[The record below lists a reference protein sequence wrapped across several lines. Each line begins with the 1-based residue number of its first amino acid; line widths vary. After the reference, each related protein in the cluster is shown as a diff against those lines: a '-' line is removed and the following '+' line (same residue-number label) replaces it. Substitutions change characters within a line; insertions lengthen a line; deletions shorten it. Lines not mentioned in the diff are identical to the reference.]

1 MKYYTNKARQAGMT
15 LIELTVVLLVLIGLA
30 GLMIPY
36 VSGFVSKTHDSVNSD
51 SLAAVNGAI
60 QRYDV
65 QFMGQPN
72 GYESL
77 MSTVDTSGAG
87 AIYTKMMGG
96 TGTNDYLK
104 TVSVQGSALAGVGI
118 DTLREMNDSTGDATF
133 AASDATITI
142 TNDSDLYTLAALNVK
157 GSDCGMSDAMGCIKD
172 DAALAKILGRSAST
186 IDTSAN
192 DYLVFGI
199 GSDSGMVGKTMSEA
213 PVHFAKT
220 GAMSAANKYN
230 RILAVYSVSK
240 TGVQCTLN
248 GMGATQYWDGAVQTI
263 ADQAACEAITTSE
276 FLVNP
281 DSAGDGSNVAG
292 AGVSVSSVNWNGTGM
307 QSVKF
312 VTTAMPMMKLE
323 GLGGALASHYGSL
336 DN

>member
-1 MKYYTNKARQAGMT
+1 VKNYNKIARQAGMT

-51 SLAAVNGAI
+51 SLASINSAI

-77 MSTVDTSGAG
+77 MSTVDTSGSG
-87 AIYTKMMGG
+87 AIYAKMMGG

-118 DTLREMNDSTGDATF
+118 DTLREMDDATGDATF

-142 TNDSDLYTLAALNVK
+142 TNDSALYTLAALNVK
-157 GSDCGMSDAMGCIKD
+157 GSACGMADAMGCIKD
-172 DAALAKILGRSAST
+172 DAALAKILGRSASSINT
-186 IDTSAN
+186 GTN

-263 ADQAACEAITTSE
+263 SDQASCEAVTTSH
-276 FLVNP
+276 FLVDP
-281 DSAGDGSNVAG
+281 DGTSAGVPG
-292 AGVSVSSVNWNGTGM
+292 AGVSVSTINWNGTGM

-323 GLGGALASHYGSL
+323 GLGGALASHYSSM